1 MRLWSWISTTVWNS
15 GVKFNAIT
23 SLLFD
28 YLAGMLIALGF
39 LSACFCSKVRNG
51 FSAPRQTWQ
60 SEWVKVKNKKE
71 ISDKNKCMGNED
83 FHLLHLQNGSVS
95 HRVKNQTT
103 KSSEVWKFPVK
114 WLPQHPPWIVKRKC
128 TVLWWFLL
136 PLGSSLYIHL
146 QCTFALFLSLNFSS
160 SQVFVWNDSALP
172 CKLA

>member
-1 MRLWSWISTTVWNS
+1 MKFRCEIQCNYKSFIWLLSWYVNCFRI
-15 GVKFNAIT
+15 
-23 SLLFD
+23 
-28 YLAGMLIALGF
+28 

-95 HRVKNQTT
+95 QSEKPNNKILGSLEIPSKMTT
-103 KSSEVWKFPVK
+103 TTSTLDSKTKMYSFMVIFTA
-114 WLPQHPPWIVKRKC
+114 LY
-128 TVLWWFLL
+128 LL